1 MKIIHVNSSGKGG
14 AANAMFRLHS
24 GLLDLGVDSQVWC
37 ARDPG
42 QAPHTTLI
50 KGKFGRRLDSLKN
63 VLIQKL
69 VFRFFG
75 QPGRSLNVFPS
86 GLVRKINRSEAD
98 LVHLHWI
105 NGEMVRIEQL
115 PKIRKPVVWTFHDMW
130 PFCGAEHCSWNDR
143 FKNGYQPLKGDGR
156 QVPDFD
162 RWVYRRKLK
171 ALKPFPFQI
180 VCPGSW
186 LSERVG
192 ESDLFRKR
200 SIETIPNG
208 LDPGEFDEMDQATC
222 RRQLNLPLDKK
233 LVLYGAT
240 SAFAYHK
247 GFDLFREAI
256 KVIRRDS
263 SIELV
268 CFGGDFEE
276 QIAGLKVHSLGVVS
290 SPAMLREIYNAA
302 DVVCVPSRLES
313 FGQVALE
320 AMACGVPVV
329 AFNAT
334 GLKDIVIHQE
344 TGALAEPFSAQ
355 SLGEQIKWVLA
366 LDDASSQKL
375 SRAARQRAAG
385 VFAHVAVAER
395 YLSLYSRILLQ
406 TQF

>member
-1 MKIIHVNSSGKGG
+1 
-14 AANAMFRLHS
+14 MFRLHS

-42 QAPHTTLI
+42 RAPRTTLI

-63 VLIQKL
+63 ILIQKV
-69 VFRFFG
+69 VFRLFG
-75 QPGRSLNVFPS
+75 QPGRSLNLFPS
-86 GLVRKINRSEAD
+86 GLVRKINRSDAD
-98 LVHLHWI
+98 LVHLHWV

-143 FKNGYQPLKGDGR
+143 FKDGYQPLKGAER
-156 QVPDFD
+156 WMPDFD
-162 RWVYRRKLK
+162 RWVFRRKAK

-192 ESDLFRKR
+192 ESELFRER

-208 LDPGEFDEMDQATC
+208 LDPEEFDQTDQAAC
-222 RRQLNLPLDKK
+222 RRRLKLPLDKK

-240 SAFAYHK
+240 SAFSHHK
-247 GFDLFREAI
+247 GFDLFREA
-256 KVIRRDS
+256 VEVFRGDPT
-263 SIELV
+263 IELV
-268 CFGGDFEE
+268 CFGGDFDE
-276 QIAGLKVHSLGVVS
+276 QLAGLKVHSLGVVS
-290 SPAMLREIYNAA
+290 SSAMLREIYNAA

-344 TGALAEPFSAQ
+344 TGALAEPFSAK
-355 SLGEQIKWVLA
+355 SLGEEIAWVLA
-366 LDDASSQKL
+366 LDNTSYEEL
-375 SRAARQRAAG
+375 SRAARQRAVG
-385 VFAHVAVAER
+385 LFAHVAVAER
-395 YLSLYSRILLQ
+395 YRSLYSRILLQ
-406 TQF
+406 GQF